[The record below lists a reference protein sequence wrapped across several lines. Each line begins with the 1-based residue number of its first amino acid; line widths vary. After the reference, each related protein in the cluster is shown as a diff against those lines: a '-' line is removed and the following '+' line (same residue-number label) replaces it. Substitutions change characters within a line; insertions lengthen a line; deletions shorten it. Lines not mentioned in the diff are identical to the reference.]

1 MATREER
8 LAQNQENFRDANER
22 LGEAVSRA
30 DLDGNII
37 PFLCECADEFRL
49 GRIELTLTQ
58 YEDTHLLPNTYVILP
73 GHPRIDGEE
82 VIERLGTFLVVQK
95 D

>member
-8 LAQNQENFRDANER
+8 LAQNQENFRHANER
-22 LGEAVSRA
+22 PGEAVSRA

-37 PFLCECADEFRL
+37 PFLCECADELCL
-49 GRIELTLTQ
+49 GRVPFQ

-82 VIERLGTFLVVQK
+82 VIEHLGTFLIVQK
-95 D
+95 G